1 MKSSIGLIL
10 GSGWGKVASTLKNKK
25 EVTFEKIF
33 KKATSVPGHEGK
45 AITGTTKANKV
56 IILSGRF
63 HTYEGYTPY
72 EAAKTIRYLHKEGVN
87 KVIIT
92 SASGG
97 LNPKYQVGDVVI
109 LNDLITLFSQSPLNG
124 PNFQDMSKPFS
135 GILQKMAETSARTNK
150 MRFQKGVYAYV
161 RGPHFET
168 FSDKKALRSLG
179 ADVVGMSTVPETIMA
194 NNLGMEVLG
203 LSLVTNLAFVKHNHK
218 DVLAAAK
225 SQEESLYN
233 FMNTLLES
241 I

>member
-1 MKSSIGLIL
+1 MKSPIGLIL
-10 GSGWGKVASTLKNKK
+10 GSGWGKVTSTLKNKK
-25 EVTFEKIF
+25 ELSFEKIF
-33 KKATSVPGHEGK
+33 NKATSVPGHEGK
-45 AITGTTKANKV
+45 VITGKINNNEV

-72 EAAKTIRYLHKEGVN
+72 EAAKTIRFLDKKGVK
-87 KVIIT
+87 KVILT

-97 LNPKYQVGDVVI
+97 LNPEYRVGDIVI
-109 LNDLITLFSQSPLNG
+109 LNDLITLFSQSPLTG

-135 GILQKMAETSARTNK
+135 NTLQNIAEKSAKTNK
-150 MRFQKGVYAYV
+150 MKFQRGVYAYV

-168 FSDKKALRSLG
+168 FSDKKALRILG

-233 FMNTLLES
+233 FMNTLLGS